1 MAKTYTQVL
10 TIAGSDCSGGAGI
23 QADIKT
29 FSALG
34 CYAMSVITAL
44 TAQNTRGVRGVH
56 PVPPTF
62 LKDQL
67 DAVFEDIPPAATKIG
82 MLHTAEQIQMVAD
95 RISAYTPPNVVLDP
109 VMRSQGGIRLMEERA
124 LSVLMEQLM
133 PLVNLLTPNLPE
145 ASVLLNR
152 PIRNLEE
159 MTSGARELA
168 AMSNSSVL
176 LKGGHMTGHTV
187 HDLLFL
193 HPENRFERFEA
204 KRIDTVNDHGTGCT
218 LSAAITAFLAK
229 GDPIPRAVRAAKAY
243 ITEALKAGTAY
254 EIGKGCGPVHYFY
267 DFW

>member
-10 TIAGSDCSGGAGI
+10 TIAGSDCSGGAGV

-56 PVPPTF
+56 PVPPAF
-62 LKDQL
+62 LKDQM
-67 DAVFEDIPPAATKIG
+67 DAIFEDMPPAATKIG
-82 MLHTAEQIQMVAD
+82 MLHTAEQIEVVAD
-95 RISAYTPPNVVLDP
+95 RIRAYTPPNVVLDP
-109 VMRSQGGIRLMEERA
+109 VMRSQGGISLLEADA
-124 LSVLMEQLM
+124 LSVLKTELI
-133 PLVNLLTPNLPE
+133 PLSTLVTPNLPE

-152 PIRNLEE
+152 PIRNLED

-168 AMSNSSVL
+168 VMTNSSVL
-176 LKGGHMTGHTV
+176 LKGGHMEGHTV

-204 KRIDTVNDHGTGCT
+204 ERIHTVNDHGTGCT

-229 GDPIPRAVRAAKAY
+229 KNPIPRAVRAAKAY
-243 ITEALKAGTAY
+243 ITEALKAGAAY
-254 EIGKGCGPVHYFY
+254 DMGRGRGPVHHFY

>member
-44 TAQNTRGVRGVH
+44 TAQNTRGVRGIH
-56 PVPPTF
+56 PVPPAF

-67 DAVFEDIPPAATKIG
+67 DAIFEDMPPAATKIG
-82 MLHTAEQIQMVAD
+82 MLHTAEQIQVVAD

-109 VMRSQGGIRLMEERA
+109 VMRSQGGISLLEADAMSILKTEIIP
-124 LSVLMEQLM
+124 LST
-133 PLVNLLTPNLPE
+133 LVTPNLPE

-152 PIRNLEE
+152 PIRNLND
-159 MTSGARELA
+159 MKSGARELA
-168 AMSNSSVL
+168 VMTRSSVL
-176 LKGGHMTGHTV
+176 LKGGHMKGHTV
-187 HDLLFL
+187 RDLLFL
-193 HPENRFERFEA
+193 HPENRFECFEA
-204 KRIDTVNDHGTGCT
+204 ERIHTVNDHGTGCT

-229 GDPIPRAVRAAKAY
+229 KDPIPKAVGAAKAY
-243 ITEALKAGTAY
+243 VTQALKGGAPY
-254 EIGKGCGPVHYFY
+254 EIGKGHGPLHHFY